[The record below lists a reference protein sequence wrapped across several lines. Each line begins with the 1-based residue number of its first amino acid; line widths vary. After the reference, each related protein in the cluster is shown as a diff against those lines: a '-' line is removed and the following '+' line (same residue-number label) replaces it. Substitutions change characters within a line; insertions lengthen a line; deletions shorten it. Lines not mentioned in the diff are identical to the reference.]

1 MLGNGFVEAMRQLGQ
16 LWSLILFVSALPPK
30 SLYLTRAFR
39 PRFQSASDGSC
50 CLLLGHGQRCHLLSR
65 HRTRQRIGDTE
76 VTLFD
81 LKVPAHLIRA
91 YRLDHAA
98 RN

>member
-1 MLGNGFVEAMRQLGQ
+1 MVPDFVRLGFTAEIPLPKQGFPAPFLVGVRR
-16 LWSLILFVSALPPK
+16 I
-30 SLYLTRAFR
+30 
-39 PRFQSASDGSC
+39 
-50 CLLLGHGQRCHLLSR
+50 LLGHGQRCHLLSR

-81 LKVPAHLIRA
+81 LKVPAHLIRV

>member
-1 MLGNGFVEAMRQLGQ
+1 MVPDFVRLGFTAEIPLPNQGFPAPFPVGVRR
-16 LWSLILFVSALPPK
+16 I
-30 SLYLTRAFR
+30 
-39 PRFQSASDGSC
+39 
-50 CLLLGHGQRCHLLSR
+50 LLGHGQRCHLLSR